1 MVGGRSEAGRGAG
14 LHHRTDLGRGSGIGV
29 ATVQRSAGC
38 GCVGAG
44 VATGGQYE
52 GEADVMQADAVCT
65 SGSYQ
70 MQRIKKGR
78 RDVPAGLHWRIG
90 LDKSKLFPVG

>member
-1 MVGGRSEAGRGAG
+1 
-14 LHHRTDLGRGSGIGV
+14 
-29 ATVQRSAGC
+29 
-38 GCVGAG
+38 
-44 VATGGQYE
+44 
-52 GEADVMQADAVCT
+52 MQADAVCT

-90 LDKSKLFPVG
+90 LDKSKLFPVGCWRIKVSGEFISLPDVDHL